1 LAILPLENLSGDTEQ
16 KYFADGMAAELMTE
30 IAKIRSL
37 HVISR
42 TSAMRYK
49 RTRKPLVEIARANL
63 M

>member
-1 LAILPLENLSGDTEQ
+1 
-16 KYFADGMAAELMTE
+16 MTQ
-30 IAKIRSL
+30 IAKTRSL

-42 TSAMRYK
+42 TSAMPYK